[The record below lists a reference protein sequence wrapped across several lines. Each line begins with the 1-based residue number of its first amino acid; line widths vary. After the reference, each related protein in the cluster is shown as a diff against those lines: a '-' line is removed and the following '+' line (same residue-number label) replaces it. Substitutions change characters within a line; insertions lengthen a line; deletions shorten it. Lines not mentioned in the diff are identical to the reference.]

1 MTRTEAKDAIESHMK
16 EIHQEK
22 ITLYVDDERSSAKIE
37 DLGAFAE
44 ADKTVEE
51 AYALGRSGSIFT
63 KYSDVKEKKHK
74 LPVYRKYDKAKFEKN
89 VKKATKKIV
98 SEPRN
103 ASVKRKA
110 GKFVV
115 IKEKTGYTLNMNETF
130 ANFKKA
136 VEAGKHQFELDVV
149 KKKAKY
155 TSNAAAM
162 FSGYISKYGTDSLDN
177 SIFLKSEP

>member
-1 MTRTEAKDAIESHMK
+1 MNLERKKEETMKKKIIIAVAVIVILAAGGTFYLNHKVSSAVKDGKIIEGVSCEGISIGGMTRSEAKDAIESHMK

-22 ITLYVDDERSSAKIE
+22 ITLYVDDEKSRAKIE

-74 LPVYRKYDKAKFEKN
+74 LQVYRKYDKTKFEKN

-98 SEPRN
+98 TEPRN
-103 ASVKRKA
+103 ASVKRKN

-115 IKEKTGYTLNMNETF
+115 IK
-130 ANFKKA
+130 
-136 VEAGKHQFELDVV
+136 
-149 KKKAKY
+149 
-155 TSNAAAM
+155 
-162 FSGYISKYGTDSLDN
+162 
-177 SIFLKSEP
+177 

>member
-1 MTRTEAKDAIESHMK
+1 MKKKIIIAVAVIVILAAGGTFYLNHKVSSAVKDGKIIKGVSCEGISIGGMTRSEAKDAIESHMK

-37 DLGAFAE
+37 DLGA
-44 ADKTVEE
+44 

-115 IKEKTGYTLNMNETF
+115 IKEKTGYTLNMNE
-130 ANFKKA
+130 
-136 VEAGKHQFELDVV
+136 
-149 KKKAKY
+149 
-155 TSNAAAM
+155 
-162 FSGYISKYGTDSLDN
+162 
-177 SIFLKSEP
+177 KSS

>member
-1 MTRTEAKDAIESHMK
+1 MK

-22 ITLYVDDERSSAKIE
+22 ITLYVDDEKIKLPRSKILE
-37 DLGAFAE
+37 HSLRQTRQW
-44 ADKTVEE
+44 KKH
-51 AYALGRSGSIFT
+51 ALGRSGSIFT

-74 LPVYRKYDKAKFEKN
+74 LSVYRKYDKAKFEKN

-103 ASVKRKA
+103 ASVKRKD

-130 ANFKKA
+130 ANFKK
-136 VEAGKHQFELDVV
+136 
-149 KKKAKY
+149 
-155 TSNAAAM
+155 S
-162 FSGYISKYGTDSLDN
+162 S
-177 SIFLKSEP
+177 

>member
-1 MTRTEAKDAIESHMK
+1 MKKKIIIAVAVIVILAAGGTFYLNHKVSSAVKDGKIIKGVSCEGISIGEMTRSEAKDAIESHMK

-98 SEPRN
+98 SR
-103 ASVKRKA
+103 VK
-110 GKFVV
+110 
-115 IKEKTGYTLNMNETF
+115 
-130 ANFKKA
+130 
-136 VEAGKHQFELDVV
+136 
-149 KKKAKY
+149 
-155 TSNAAAM
+155 
-162 FSGYISKYGTDSLDN
+162 
-177 SIFLKSEP
+177 